1 MVASLT
7 DGSTET
13 FWESDEEDRNRSK
26 FIEISMTKINHI
38 CKMVFVHIDNS
49 RDIQNR
55 VSNVI
60 FYGGL
65 SLGDTNLIKS
75 MELDATTGTWIS
87 APILDETYTHF
98 RLEFRGTENTLR
110 VRQIKLMGILNTDGD
125 QQQQHQILLRPHSA
139 RLTNATQI
147 QQRNCEAE
155 TLRVFRLIT
164 AQVFGK
170 LILGTDNVQSSAHL
184 HSQAAT
190 TVETSGS
197 LCADSL
203 DLREHMVGILFSR
216 SKLSHLQKQVIVH
229 IVNAI
234 RKETQRAKDEWEVLN
249 TARTYLSEGQIGGG
263 AAFDEKSE
271 SSSVNSR
278 APDTYSFEM
287 LSMVLALSGSTVGR
301 SYLSH
306 QHGLLKDLLSL
317 LHTGSDRVQRQ
328 VTALLRRI
336 LPEIVPETLAELL
349 CVRSMPPNDFS
360 IVQQTDTPF
369 DMNRPGILDI
379 FLSVIAKSLQLQV
392 KVKSTPT
399 ATNKVQAATVKMSSC
414 IDLNVYNLTKV
425 QSTNIDK
432 SIDMIDTSEKT
443 KEEQLYD
450 FGHKSNKNLNEFD
463 TVKHNFE
470 ENQRNLNQRW
480 FMKGSISVK
489 QAENIIGLIRD
500 MASGKFSEKWSL
512 VTKAAIAES
521 ILNLTQLD
529 EIFRT
534 HENCIKTATLWL
546 AVASLCVLD
555 KDHVE
560 KYSRKIFSHIN
571 FNYLIFRLSSGQWSN
586 ASETRP
592 LCTNHDDGSTPAVIQ
607 CELCGSLCGDCDRFL
622 HLNRK
627 TRNHQRTVCKE
638 EEEAIRVELH
648 ESCGRTK
655 LFWLLALADSKTL
668 KAMVEFRDRKLH
680 FVP

>member
-1 MVASLT
+1 MQLTVSSRQAMVSSLT

-65 SLGDTNLIKS
+65 SMGDTNLIKS
-75 MELDATTGTWIS
+75 IELDATTGSWIS
-87 APILDETYTHF
+87 AHILDETYTHF

-110 VRQIKLMGILNTDGD
+110 VRQIKLMGIPNTDVD
-125 QQQQHQILLRPHSA
+125 QQQQQLLFRPHSA

-170 LILGTDNVQSSAHL
+170 LILGTDNVQTSANL

-234 RKETQRAKDEWEVLN
+234 RKETQRAKDEWETLN
-249 TARTYLSEGQIGGG
+249 TARTFLSDGLAGAGG
-263 AAFDEKSE
+263 AFDEKSE

-278 APDTYSFEM
+278 APDTYCFEM

-336 LPEIVPETLAELL
+336 LPEIVPETLADLL
-349 CVRSMPPNDFS
+349 SVRSMPPNDFS
-360 IVQQTDTPF
+360 IVQQTDSPF
-369 DMNRPGILDI
+369 DMNRHGILDI

-399 ATNKVQAATVKMSSC
+399 ATNKVQASTVKLSSC
-414 IDLNVYNLTKV
+414 IDLNVYNLKKV
-425 QSTNIDK
+425 ASSNKDITN
-432 SIDMIDTSEKT
+432 DMIDTSEKT

-450 FGHKSNKNLNEFD
+450 FGHKSNRNLNEFD
-463 TVKHNFE
+463 TAKLLIE

-529 EIFRT
+529 ETFRT

-560 KYSRKIFSHIN
+560 KYLLAIVSHIE
-571 FNYLIFRLSSGQWSN
+571 Y
-586 ASETRP
+586 
-592 LCTNHDDGSTPAVIQ
+592 
-607 CELCGSLCGDCDRFL
+607 
-622 HLNRK
+622 
-627 TRNHQRTVCKE
+627 
-638 EEEAIRVELH
+638 
-648 ESCGRTK
+648 
-655 LFWLLALADSKTL
+655 
-668 KAMVEFRDRKLH
+668 EF
-680 FVP
+680 